1 MVRWVPSDGIR
12 PLARPSTRVER
23 ARRCFL
29 ARAGADLCGAVAVI
43 SGARGCSM
51 WERSGNASGT
61 SPPLIHTMYFIV
73 CRPHDPD
80 STALSRVM
88 RHEGIR
94 PRAMAHDPKVGPF
107 HVRTIS
113 SHTIGRATSETHPP
127 DTRQVSRMQREFPLH
142 ASERAHEIG
151 GDLGLSPTHGR
162 RYPPTVHR
170 QCIGTGVAWEVAWE
184 VAYLRSTRQYDH
196 TLTTH

>member
-1 MVRWVPSDGIR
+1 
-12 PLARPSTRVER
+12 
-23 ARRCFL
+23 
-29 ARAGADLCGAVAVI
+29 
-43 SGARGCSM
+43 M

-127 DTRQVSRMQREFPLH
+127 DTRQRMCLLAINTSDRIPQSPLTALGHKRKRLSPAADFDPTSPNPSGTVSR
-142 ASERAHEIG
+142 ASW
-151 GDLGLSPTHGR
+151 L
-162 RYPPTVHR
+162 
-170 QCIGTGVAWEVAWE
+170 
-184 VAYLRSTRQYDH
+184 
-196 TLTTH
+196 